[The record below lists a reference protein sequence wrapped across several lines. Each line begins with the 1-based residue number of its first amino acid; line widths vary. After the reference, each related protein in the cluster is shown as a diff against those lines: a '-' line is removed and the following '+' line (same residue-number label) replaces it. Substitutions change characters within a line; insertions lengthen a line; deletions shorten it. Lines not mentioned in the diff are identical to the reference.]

1 MHNPLKMN
9 RLFKLI
15 MTGVVLLLVLAACG
29 QSGQDSDPG
38 TGANP
43 DPNTGLDE
51 NENLIDDEQ
60 IDGELT
66 DDEGVKEDELAPRD
80 QEEGEELTV
89 TLYFAD
95 ADLVE
100 NYRVQKVITVAEGEN
115 PAQAAL
121 QAWVKGPD
129 EEGLTGLVPKEVVV
143 EYVEEKDGLVEVSF
157 SKDILN
163 ANVGS
168 AGELLI
174 MEQIAM
180 IMEQFGYKETQILVE
195 GEVVETLFGHMSA
208 DQPIQAGNPE
218 DFKEWTGEGQ

>member
-9 RLFKLI
+9 RLFKLM

-121 QAWVKGPD
+121 QAWVKGPE

>member
-9 RLFKLI
+9 RLFKLM

-208 DQPIQAGNPE
+208 DRPIKAGNPE

>member
-9 RLFKLI
+9 RLFKLM

>member
-1 MHNPLKMN
+1 MHIPFKMN
-9 RLFKLI
+9 RLLKLM

-218 DFKEWTGEGQ
+218 DFKEWTGKGQ